1 MNLEKMRRYA
11 IELEE
16 ETERLNGQ
24 LADNEQRLTILR
36 GQISRLESHCDR
48 LYGQI
53 EDLKAE
59 NDRLREALEAIAR
72 EYEWSDEPTDW
83 AEHDEPAEY
92 AAAKVTAVVNRI
104 ALAARAA
111 LDVEDGDE

>member
-1 MNLEKMRRYA
+1 MNLKKMRRYA

-48 LYGQI
+48 LYEQI
-53 EDLKAE
+53 EDLEAE
-59 NDRLREALEAIAR
+59 NARLRSIA
-72 EYEWSDEPTDW
+72 E
-83 AEHDEPAEY
+83 
-92 AAAKVTAVVNRI
+92 VT
-104 ALAARAA
+104 
-111 LDVEDGDE
+111 LDVEDGDR